1 MDFLKDLARNLLN
14 LLWSKRAYKFLV
26 RDWVALGDL
35 EKCGATLAT
44 MRFTRNLEPVVLQIP
59 PAKRLLVLAPHP
71 DDETLGAGGT
81 LIRAIKSGAVVKTLY
96 VTSGRAS
103 LRKAMEEEA
112 REVSASV
119 GYETEFL
126 GYPLNEIPIGGEA
139 QERVA
144 ESINRFEPQIVFL
157 PFLLDDHD
165 DHRRVNHLLY
175 LADKR
180 GLLRSKC
187 DFWAYQVYSTVIPN
201 VVVDITDVA
210 AEKALSVN
218 LWSSQKESRDWA
230 HYILGMNAFN
240 SRFLRHAGKRYVEAF
255 FAVPSEEYFSWCSL
269 YFGEGAR
276 GAYYHPN
283 YLNEGKG
290 TL

>member
-1 MDFLKDLARNLLN
+1 MVFLKELAKSILA
-14 LLWSKRAYKFLV
+14 LLWSRRGYKFFIK
-26 RDWVALGDL
+26 DWVSLGDL
-35 EKCGATLAT
+35 SGCREVLAT
-44 MRFTRNLEPVVLQIP
+44 MRFTRNLEPVALQLP

-81 LIRAIKSGAVVKTLY
+81 LIRSIKSGAVAKTVY

-103 LRKAMEEEA
+103 LAKAMEEEA
-112 REVSASV
+112 RRVSASV
-119 GYETEFL
+119 GYEAEFL
-126 GYPLNEIPIGGEA
+126 GYPLNDIPIGSEA

-144 ESINRFEPQIVFL
+144 ECINRFDPQIVFI

-175 LADKR
+175 LADKQ
-180 GLLRSKC
+180 GLLRSKYE
-187 DFWAYQVYSTVIPN
+187 FWAFQVYSTVIPN

-210 AEKALSVN
+210 EEKAVTVN

-240 SRFLRHAGKRYVEAF
+240 SRFLKKPGQNYVESF
-255 FAVPSEEYFSWCSL
+255 LVLPSEEYFSLCEV
-269 YFGEGAR
+269 YFEKR
-276 GAYYHPN
+276 GPKAYYHSN
-283 YLNEGKG
+283 YLRVRKTE
-290 TL
+290 